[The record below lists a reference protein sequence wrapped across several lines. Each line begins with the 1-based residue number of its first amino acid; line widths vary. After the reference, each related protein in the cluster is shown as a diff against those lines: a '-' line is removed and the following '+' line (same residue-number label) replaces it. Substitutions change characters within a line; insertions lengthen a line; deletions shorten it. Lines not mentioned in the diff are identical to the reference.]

1 MFRVVEDVAMMNAV
15 LRELVHAVTI
25 LNEKVVVASYANKT
39 EYS

>member
-1 MFRVVEDVAMMNAV
+1 MFCVVEDVAMMNAV
-15 LRELVHAVTI
+15 LRELVYAVPI